1 MNPIL
6 AMSVMANILP
16 ALARVKRRT
25 WIIIALVLTTML
37 ALALWAMLAVAGWL
51 FGQGQTLI
59 ASVPVLNTEA
69 AKVAIEQAK
78 ARVSEQISAGIPQ
91 IPQLDAQIEAARAK
105 LEQAKQQASE
115 VIAAAPVIAAGVGAA
130 GVGILQSTPAAD
142 VSGQELAPFDRFPGL
157 IRTSWQKQGESA
169 SVSYQGIADFGALIT
184 HYAAGFAS
192 AGFSQS
198 VESASANAESHT
210 YSKGGEIILLSAKK
224 MPGARVELQLQTQS
238 AERAITP

>member
-1 MNPIL
+1 MNHIF
-6 AMSVMANILP
+6 ATSIMANILP

-59 ASVPVLNTEA
+59 ASVPALNTEA

-78 ARVSEQISAGIPQ
+78 ARVSEQISAGV
-91 IPQLDAQIEAARAK
+91 PQLDTQIEAARAK

-115 VIAAAPVIAAGVGAA
+115 VIAAAPAIAAGVGAA
-130 GVGILQSTPAAD
+130 SVGILQSTPASD

-169 SVSYQGIADFGALIT
+169 SVSYQGIADFRALIS
-184 HYAAGFAS
+184 HYADGFAA

-210 YSKGGEIILLSAKK
+210 YIKGGEIILLSAKK

-238 AERAITP
+238 AERATTP